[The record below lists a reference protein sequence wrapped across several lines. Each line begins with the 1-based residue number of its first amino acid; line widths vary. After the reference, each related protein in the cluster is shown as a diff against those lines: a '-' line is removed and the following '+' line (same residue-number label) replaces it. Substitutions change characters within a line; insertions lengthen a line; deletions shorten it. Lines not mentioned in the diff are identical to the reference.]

1 MLKKKNLAHFGP
13 TWPIL
18 AQNFW
23 DNFLKISD
31 DIWLTHPFIIG
42 PKWAKFY
49 LFVYI
54 VYNNN

>member
-42 PKWAKFY
+42 PKWANVGQI
-49 LFVYI
+49 LFI
-54 VYNNN
+54 CLHSI